1 MADISGDAGL
11 DNKYLIAGAAVGLL
25 LLTLVASPLIADQ
38 VLVEEESF
46 TLPANVSVVDTQ
58 NNTSLGV
65 ATGSNQALDFGRL
78 VVNASN
84 STRFVN
90 VSTPGANFVRLEAS
104 GNISEHLNYTRY
116 QMNVSSIP
124 VEMQATEVG
133 NFTGNL
139 TVNVQI
145 PAQEGGERWLEL
157 KHSFYSQQ

>member
-11 DNKYLIAGAAVGLL
+11 DNKYLIAGGVVGLL
-25 LLTLVASPLIADQ
+25 LLTLMASPLIADQ
-38 VLVEEESF
+38 VLVEEQSF
-46 TLPANVSVVDTQ
+46 TLSANASVVDMQ

-84 STRFVN
+84 STRYVN
-90 VSTPGANFVRLEAS
+90 VSTPDANFVRLDAS
-104 GNISEHLNYTRY
+104 GNISEHLNYTKY
-116 QMNVSSIP
+116 QMNATSIP

-139 TVNVQI
+139 SVNVQI
-145 PAQEGGERWLEL
+145 PAQEGGQQWLEL